1 MIRNTI
7 ARVDLAALRSNFAAI
22 QQYVASE
29 PGRPAPAIIAVV
41 KANAYGHGAERVALA
56 LEQGG
61 ATMLACADI
70 EEGVVLRRAGV
81 RVPILVFGALSVSD
95 LDGLFEYSLTPT
107 ISTPG
112 AARAVHTAAVNRRQ
126 SIRYHLKID
135 TGMNRLGFRHDNLR
149 RTLPAV
155 LASDHLQLEGVF
167 THFAS
172 ADAPESPVFDT
183 QRERFE
189 AAQRVVAE
197 LTGPPATFAPRATA
211 AEEGGHYRDSP
222 PEGGHYERPD
232 VVSGFSRTTNS
243 RIIRHAANSAALL
256 RDSRVWYD
264 AVRPGLLLYGIVP
277 PPLASTL
284 PLQPVMSLTS
294 RVVAVKGLRPGEG
307 VGYGWRFEADAPRT
321 IAVIPAGYA
330 DGLDTRLCGRGHV
343 LIRGRRVPIVG
354 AVSMDMITVDV
365 TDVGEVQPGDEVVLL
380 GRQGDDRWQQI
391 DAREVAA
398 AIGTIPWEI
407 VCRLGTRIER
417 TYE

>member
-1 MIRNTI
+1 MIRSTV
-7 ARVDLAALRSNFAAI
+7 AHVDLAALQANFRAI
-22 QQYVASE
+22 QEFVGG
-29 PGRPAPAIIAVV
+29 PRIIAVV
-41 KANAYGHGAERVALA
+41 KANAYGHGAARVALA
-56 LEQGG
+56 LEQAG

-70 EEGVVLRRAGV
+70 EEGIVIRQAGV

-95 LDGLFEYSLTPT
+95 LDGLFEFALTPT

-112 AARAVHTAAVNRRQ
+112 AARAVQAAAARH
-126 SIRYHLKID
+126 STTIGYHLKID

-149 RTLPAV
+149 RTLPDL
-155 LASDHLQLEGVF
+155 LASENLRLESVY

-172 ADAPESPVFDT
+172 ADVPESSVFND

-189 AAQRVVAE
+189 SAWSVVHELIPNAQSRRE
-197 LTGPPATFAPRATA
+197 PRA
-211 AEEGGHYRDSP
+211 ERQSP
-222 PEGGHYERPD
+222 A
-232 VVSGFSRTTNS
+232 S
-243 RIIRHAANSAALL
+243 RIMRHACNSAALL

-277 PPLASTL
+277 PPLASTISL
-284 PLQPVMSLTS
+284 TPVMSLTS

-307 VGYGWRFEADAPRT
+307 VGYGWRYQADSPRSV
-321 IAVIPAGYA
+321 AVVPAGYA

-343 LIRGRRVPIVG
+343 LIRGQRAPIVG

-365 TDVGEVQPGDEVVLL
+365 TSLGDVQPGDEVVLL
-380 GRQGDDRWQQI
+380 GRQGSESWQEI
-391 DAREVAA
+391 DAREIAA

-417 TYE
+417 QYD

>member
-1 MIRNTI
+1 MIRSTV
-7 ARVDLAALRSNFAAI
+7 AHVDLAALQTNFRAI
-22 QQYVASE
+22 QKCVGE
-29 PGRPAPAIIAVV
+29 PRVIAVV
-41 KANAYGHGAERVALA
+41 KANAYGHGSARVALA
-56 LEQGG
+56 LEQAG

-70 EEGVVLRRAGV
+70 EEGIVIRQAGV

-95 LDGLFEYSLTPT
+95 LDGLFEFALTPT
-107 ISTPG
+107 ISSPG
-112 AARAVHTAAVNRRQ
+112 AAKAVQTAAARHKTT
-126 SIRYHLKID
+126 IGYHLKVD

-149 RTLPAV
+149 RTLPDLLGSANLRLDAV
-155 LASDHLQLEGVF
+155 Y

-172 ADAPESPVFDT
+172 ADVPESPVFND

-189 AAQRVVAE
+189 TAWSVVQALIVERGLQPARVM
-197 LTGPPATFAPRATA
+197 
-211 AEEGGHYRDSP
+211 
-222 PEGGHYERPD
+222 
-232 VVSGFSRTTNS
+232 
-243 RIIRHAANSAALL
+243 RHACNSAALL

-277 PPLASTL
+277 PPLASTIQL
-284 PLQPVMSLTS
+284 TPVMSLTS

-307 VGYGWRFEADAPRT
+307 VGYGWRYQADSPRT
-321 IAVIPAGYA
+321 VAVVPAGYA

-343 LIRGRRVPIVG
+343 LIRGQRAPIVG

-365 TDVGEVQPGDEVVLL
+365 TNLGDVQPGDEVVIL
-380 GRQGDDRWQQI
+380 GRQGSESWQQI

-417 TYE
+417 QYEE